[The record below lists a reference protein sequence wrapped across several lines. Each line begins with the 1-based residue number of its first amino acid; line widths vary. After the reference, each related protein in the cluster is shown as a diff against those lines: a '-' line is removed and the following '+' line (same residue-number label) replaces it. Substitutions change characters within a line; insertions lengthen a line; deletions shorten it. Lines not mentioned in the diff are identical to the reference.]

1 MPPESG
7 EEEEDADFFFFSG
20 VGGVRGSRS
29 GIFDGME
36 CTTIIVCW
44 TRSTSFGWVFCPNVC
59 SFWFLQVIK
68 ERMRKEEGVSI
79 VFL

>member
-7 EEEEDADFFFFSG
+7 EEDEDVDFFFFSG

-44 TRSTSFGWVFCPNVC
+44 TRSTSIWLGLCFAQIYVVLVFAGYKRENE
-59 SFWFLQVIK
+59 K
-68 ERMRKEEGVSI
+68 GGRG
-79 VFL
+79 

>member
-44 TRSTSFGWVFCPNVC
+44 TRSTSFCVGVGVC
-59 SFWFLQVIK
+59 VLPK
-68 ERMRKEEGVSI
+68 CM
-79 VFL
+79 